1 MKIQINIKLFYF
13 LIFLISSLSLLIAI
27 YIEKALGHMPCSLCL
42 YQRIPYLLAIF
53 VCFIGY
59 NFNKNLIWLY
69 LLLLIFLSSAALS
82 GYHTGVENNI
92 FSELSSCKNENINI
106 IDKTK
111 LLDSLKESNVSCK
124 DVNFII
130 IWFLI
135 ASLKF
140 FNYNII
146 AAMILFNINYE
157 KNR

>member
-1 MKIQINIKLFYF
+1 M
-13 LIFLISSLSLLIAI
+13 SLLIAI

-53 VCFIGY
+53 VCFIG
-59 NFNKNLIWLY
+59 F
-69 LLLLIFLSSAALS
+69 SSAALS

-124 DVNFII
+124 DVNFRI
-130 IWFLI
+130 FGF
-135 ASLKF
+135 SLATINF
-140 FNYNII
+140 FISIII

>member
-69 LLLLIFLSSAALS
+69 LLLLIFISSAALS

-92 FSELSSCKNENINI
+92 FSELSSCKNENVNI

-124 DVNFII
+124 DVNFRI
-130 IWFLI
+130 FGF
-135 ASLKF
+135 SLATINF
-140 FNYNII
+140 VISIII